1 MVTRKSLLFFLALLS
16 LNYLVA
22 SESDAPVISEVT
34 ITPSEVDVSVS
45 DVTVTIST
53 RVQDE
58 SGIANNPGGYLVNK
72 SNASSLIAGS
82 SFVLVSG
89 DNKDGIWEST
99 VTVPSTTASSEWGI
113 FTDLFRDTWGN
124 SVRATGGNLSVTNR
138 YSESDAP
145 VIVETNIS
153 PSSVNVTNKDQI
165 VTLSVYI
172 QDESGIANN
181 PGGYLVNKSNASS
194 LIAGSSFVLVSGD
207 NKDGIWESTVTV
219 PSTTASSEWGIFT
232 DLFRDTWGNSVRAT
246 GGNLSVVNNHP
257 PRIRSSSFNVNE
269 NSTRIG
275 KLKVNDKDDDN
286 LTYAVSGA
294 SSITINSTTGLLTF
308 KKRPNY
314 EQKSQ
319 YTFKAYVNDGQV
331 TVSKKITINIL
342 DVNEPPSINESNFII
357 NQGQTRKVQLT
368 ASDPEGD
375 NIQFKNINGDDA
387 SYFTVSKTG
396 VLKFR
401 EIPNFDKR
409 TVFNI
414 SVEIDDGELTASEN
428 LKLTLRTQY
437 FVQKGQTLI
446 DPVSAAGGWFGYVLA
461 ASRNGNKMFVQGSAP
476 DYAGVIR
483 EYNYI
488 DGNWVNTSNIGDNNG
503 YTYRNLG
510 YSHFFINNA
519 ANKVFYLECLTK
531 DNYACNL
538 PDQSNGVELNF
549 SEYNSI
555 SGRWQKNGSPL
566 KMKTK
571 DNFIG
576 VDGRGRYI
584 ALREDVVLSSSI
596 HNNPECVNIKV
607 KRYKQKSNKDWKKF
621 KKAFVQNNIDVST
634 NSDPVINFSEGGERL
649 LFYNEYKC
657 GSDGATENP
666 QLRDNSIKVFE
677 YDDNAWVKL
686 GNTIKLDQIFGDAR
700 LLSGTYKPIIKIN
713 PDLTKIAIAFST
725 YSMSNDNLSHI
736 YFFNFDASRNKWIR
750 DQQHIK
756 SSFSY
761 GTDTTV
767 HKGYDLFDISDD
779 FKTVIVKDKGF
790 QYGENEVHPPMII
803 YKYKEGRWKKFGYKI
818 IDDYIHDSDDWG
830 AKVFGKDAQNTLT
843 GDGKNFILHNL
854 YPETE
859 WGKYG
864 FVKMFEIKG
873 N

>member
-1 MVTRKSLLFFLALLS
+1 MVTRKSLLFFLLLLS
-16 LNYLVA
+16 FNYLVA
-22 SESDAPVISEVT
+22 SESDAPVISEPS

-45 DVTVTIST
+45 ERTVTLSI

-58 SGIANNPGGYLVNK
+58 TGIYSYTNPALAQDGSPATIISAPNW
-72 SNASSLIAGS
+72 SLA
-82 SFVLVSG
+82 SG
-89 DNKDGIWEST
+89 DLKDGIWEST
-99 VTVPSTTASSEWGI
+99 VTIPTTTPASDWYI
-113 FTDLFRDTWGN
+113 FTGYFRDTWGN
-124 SVRATGGNLSVTNR
+124 T
-138 YSESDAP
+138 
-145 VIVETNIS
+145 
-153 PSSVNVTNKDQI
+153 
-165 VTLSVYI
+165 TL
-172 QDESGIANN
+172 Q
-181 PGGYLVNKSNASS
+181 
-194 LIAGSSFVLVSGD
+194 SFQSMD
-207 NKDGIWESTVTV
+207 M
-219 PSTTASSEWGIFT
+219 
-232 DLFRDTWGNSVRAT
+232 
-246 GGNLSVVNNHP
+246 LSVVNNHP
-257 PRIRSSSFNVNE
+257 PKIRSSSFNVNE
-269 NSTRIG
+269 NTTRIG

-308 KKRPNY
+308 RKRPNY

-342 DVNEPPSINESNFII
+342 DVNEPPSLNESNLII

-375 NIQFKNINGDDA
+375 NIQFKKINSDDA

-414 SVEIDDGELTASEN
+414 SVELDDGELTASEN

-555 SGRWQKNGSPL
+555 NGRWQNNGSPI

-576 VDGRGRYI
+576 VDKRGRYI
-584 ALREDVVLSSSI
+584 ALREDIVLSSSST
-596 HNNPECVNIKV
+596 NYPECVNIKV

-621 KKAFVQNNIDVST
+621 KKAFVQNNIDLTQSAK
-634 NSDPVINFSEGGERL
+634 PVIKFSEGGERL
-649 LFYNEYKC
+649 LFYNQYRCSVEGTARYL
-657 GSDGATENP
+657 
-666 QLRDNSIKVFE
+666 QDNSIKVFE
-677 YDDNAWVKL
+677 YDDNGWVKQ
-686 GNTIKLDQIFGDAR
+686 GNTIKLEQIFDDAEIP
-700 LLSGTYKPIIKIN
+700 SGWYQPIIKIN
-713 PDLTKIAIAFST
+713 ADLTKIAIAYST
-725 YSMSNDNLSHI
+725 KSMYDNNVSHI
-736 YFFNFDASRNKWIR
+736 YFFNFDASKNKWIR
-750 DQQHIK
+750 DQQYIK
-756 SSFSY
+756 SSFSS

-767 HKGYDLFDISDD
+767 HLGYDLFDISDD

-790 QYGENEVHPPMII
+790 QYGENEAHPPMII
-803 YKYKEGRWKKFGYKI
+803 YKYEEGRWKKFGYKI
-818 IDDYIHDSDDWG
+818 TDDYIHDSDDWG
-830 AKVFGKDAQNTLT
+830 ARVFGKDAQNTLT

>member
-1 MVTRKSLLFFLALLS
+1 MTQD
-16 LNYLVA
+16 
-22 SESDAPVISEVT
+22 EE
-34 ITPSEVDVSVS
+34 
-45 DVTVTIST
+45 TVTISV
-53 RVQDE
+53 RVQDATGVSVATAGALGK
-58 SGIANNPGGYLVNK
+58 SGSLTDQK
-72 SNASSLIAGS
+72 SISPW
-82 SFVLVSG
+82 VLVSG
-89 DNKDGIWEST
+89 DATDGIWESSIT
-99 VTVPSTTASSEWGI
+99 FTPSTPTSSWYIVSG
-113 FTDLFRDTWGN
+113 FWSDSWGN
-124 SVRATGGNLSVTNR
+124 QGYNSFFDTELNVINDN
-138 YSESDAP
+138 SESNAP
-145 VIVETNIS
+145 SIS
-153 PSSVNVTNKDQI
+153 EPSITPSTVNVTRKEAN
-165 VTLSVYI
+165 VTISFRV
-172 QDESGIANN
+172 QDETGVVGVSGGKLTRSMNNGLFANIDIT
-181 PGGYLVNKSNASS
+181 PWT
-194 LIAGSSFVLVSGD
+194 LVSGD
-207 NKDGIWESTVTV
+207 EKDGFWEATATIPSSTPTSEYYPYSGIW
-219 PSTTASSEWGIFT
+219 T
-232 DLFRDTWGNSVRAT
+232 DSWGNKKSESFVDT
-246 GGNLSVVNNHP
+246 LLSVVNNHP
-257 PRIRSSSFNVNE
+257 PKIRSSSFNVNE

-294 SSITINSTTGLLTF
+294 SSITINSSTGLLTF

-414 SVEIDDGELTASEN
+414 SVELDDGELTASEN

-437 FVQKGQTLI
+437 FVQKGQTLV
-446 DPVSAAGGWFGYVLA
+446 DPVSGELGHFGYILA
-461 ASRNGNKMFVQGSAP
+461 ASQNGNKMFVKGSAP
-476 DYAGVIR
+476 DNAGVIR

-503 YTYRNLG
+503 YSWRQLG

-531 DNYACNL
+531 DGYSCIM

-859 WGKYG
+859 WGKKG